1 MHSRVG
7 VIPLALVFLVTASLK
22 TDGFAHAQDSTSA
35 EVAALRSQLQPVIA
49 EAQARDSLVRL
60 ALEHPGEGARILHE
74 QAWDGHREVQTG
86 LVAAIDQVESR
97 RKRGQD
103 VAPAVAVL
111 VEAARKDW
119 AGLRE
124 MLDWYQ
130 AEARTLREARDAATG
145 PQRLSLEAQISQ
157 RAARIVQL
165 LEDAVN
171 ALLGLEGVGAV
182 LTAERSLVIE
192 KLTTAAHQMV
202 AAMDVLK
209 EGRSVAAARA
219 ARNSSDATARDELAA
234 TDEALR
240 RASRNLSAAIAL
252 LTRLRVDTADLK
264 VTLITATGKLTA
276 DVLRPPVFIG
286 LLRYA
291 WNRLID
297 MLATEAPRWFFQA
310 LVIVGILVGFQ
321 VLGKVVRRVL
331 RRALANAQ
339 MSQLL
344 RNAITGVSAQ
354 FVMAIGLIMVLR
366 QLGVDLGPLLAGL
379 GIAGFVLGFAMQN
392 TLSNFAAGG
401 LLLIYQP
408 FDIGDDII
416 AGGANG
422 KVKRMN
428 LVSTT
433 ILTGD
438 NQTLI
443 VPNSRIWGDVICNTS
458 AQATRRVDMT
468 FGAGHEQDVVRIEGL
483 LREIVNAHA
492 EVLKEPAPVIRL
504 NQLADSSLSF
514 VVRVWVLKDR
524 YWQVYW
530 DITRAVKTRF
540 DQEGIKIPLPQR
552 EVYMNMIPGS
562 VARPA

>member
-7 VIPLALVFLVTASLK
+7 VTLMALAFLVVAMPEPGGLT
-22 TDGFAHAQDSTSA
+22 HAQGNTSPD
-35 EVAALRSQLQPVIA
+35 VGALRGELNPLIA
-49 EAQARDSLVRL
+49 AAQARDTLVQQ
-60 ALEHPGEGARILHE
+60 AMDHPGEGARVLEE
-74 QAWDGHREVQTG
+74 QAWDKHREAQVE
-86 LVAAIDQVESR
+86 LMAAIDRVEAR

-103 VAPAVAVL
+103 VAPEVAVL
-111 VEAARKDW
+111 VEVARKDW
-119 AGLRE
+119 DGIQELI
-124 MLDWYQ
+124 DWYLG
-130 AEARTLREARDAATG
+130 EARRLREARDAASG
-145 PQRLSLEAQISQ
+145 SQRLAIESQLSQ
-157 RAARIVQL
+157 RSTRVVQL
-165 LEDAVN
+165 HRDAVN
-171 ALLGLEGVGAV
+171 ALLALEREGTD
-182 LTAERSLVIE
+182 LTPERSGMIE
-192 KLTTAAHQMV
+192 KLGTAAQTMV
-202 AAMDVLK
+202 ATIDVLK
-209 EGRSVAAARA
+209 EARSVAAARA
-219 ARNSSDATARDELAA
+219 ARNASDATARDELAA

-240 RASRNLSAAIAL
+240 RASRNLGAAVAL
-252 LTRLRVDTADLK
+252 LTELRVDTSALK
-264 VTLITATGKLTA
+264 VTLITTTGRLTA
-276 DVLRPPVFIG
+276 DVLRPPVFLG

-291 WNRLID
+291 WNRLVDLI
-297 MLATEAPRWFFQA
+297 ATQGPRWFFQA
-310 LVIVGILVGFQ
+310 LVIVGTLLGFR
-321 VLGKVVRRVL
+321 VLGKLVRRL
-331 RRALANAQ
+331 MRRALAATQ
-339 MSQLL
+339 ISQLL
-344 RNAITGVSAQ
+344 RNTITGVSAQ
-354 FVMAIGLIMVLR
+354 LVMGIGVVMVLR
-366 QLGVDLGPLLAGL
+366 QLGVDLAPVLAGL
-379 GIAGFVLGFAMQN
+379 GIAGFVLGFAMQT

-433 ILTGD
+433 ILTAD

-468 FGAGHEQDVVRIEGL
+468 FGAGYEQDVAKVEGL
-483 LREIVNAHA
+483 LREIVSAHA

-552 EVYMNMIPGS
+552 EIHMNMVQGS